1 MSRSSPGLYKPIFKS
16 ELLDILDLIRTDVE
30 AVSTSDTAST
40 TNVCKLLLLS
50 IMDLITGIFVLV
62 EQRNLLAVRVLMR
75 SLVEY
80 VIDITYLSLEDDRLL
95 NERFVNYGKLI
106 RYWSSAWLAKGKYAD
121 RLSTLEK
128 EYRDYVQ
135 SNALEDVRES
145 VYKDKRYGLTGLS
158 NAEKLKR
165 LGGFMPRAEFDLVDA
180 DKIAILDAV
189 SFRIPVAPDDPSYW
203 KILDDKIKRKY
214 AKHYSG
220 YSTDHRVERILS
232 HKSPISPHFEQVI
245 IAFKV
250 SSNYTHPTPYAVSE
264 YQLESED
271 QLCPVPKEDFNW
283 FANERDLYHY
293 SDLTFLACSDV
304 LIRSGIVDIH
314 KHFLELVDQTTY
326 IKQFIRATY
335 HQAKAHA
342 TRARH

>member
-1 MSRSSPGLYKPIFKS
+1 MSKSSPGLYKPIFKS

-50 IMDLITGIFVLV
+50 IMDLITGIFVVV

-145 VYKDKRYGLTGLS
+145 VCNDKRYGLTGLS
-158 NAEKLKR
+158 NAEKRKR
-165 LGGFMPRAEFDLVDA
+165 LGGLWPRAQFDLVDA
-180 DKIAILDAV
+180 DEIATLDAV
-189 SFRIPVAPDDPSYW
+189 SFRIPVAPDDPSYR
-203 KILDDKIKRKY
+203 KVLDDQIKRKY

-232 HKSPISPHFEQVI
+232 HKSRISPHFEQVRSD
-245 IAFKV
+245 FKV
-250 SSNYTHPTPYAVSE
+250 SSNYTHPTPYGVSE
-264 YQLESED
+264 YQLESVG
-271 QLCPVPKEDFNW
+271 QLCPVPKVDFNW
-283 FANERDLYHY
+283 FANERNLLFYTE
-293 SDLTFLACSDV
+293 LTIFACSDI
-304 LIRSGIVDIH
+304 LLRSGKIDIR
-314 KHFLELVDQTTY
+314 KHFWELFDQTKY
-326 IKQFIRATY
+326 LKQFLHATYRRGKIRATS
-335 HQAKAHA
+335 
-342 TRARH
+342 TRN